1 MSAKTH
7 DSVTISWDK
16 YKDGMEDIQFSKYT
30 IEVKRT
36 INKDTVTLESQ
47 VNNHVITDLDP
58 GVSYQISVQV
68 ATVDFGKS
76 EWSDVLP
83 VKTKT
88 LSESDLSEIE
98 QLNEDIVRHKFLQQ
112 IIFESI
118 FYALRYSHLFYF
130 LLFRNA
136 TKRR

>member
-1 MSAKTH
+1 MSKPKNVNSQLRQILILTELVLSAKTH

-16 YKDGMEDIQFSKYT
+16 YDTMEDKQFLKYI

-36 INKDTVTLESQ
+36 INKDTIYRGSQ

-68 ATVDFGKS
+68 ATRNFGNS

-83 VKTKT
+83 VTTKT
-88 LSESDLSEIE
+88 ESESDLSEIE
-98 QLNEDIVRHKFLQQ
+98 QLSLDIVRYKFV
-112 IIFESI
+112 
-118 FYALRYSHLFYF
+118 
-130 LLFRNA
+130 
-136 TKRR
+136 

>member
-1 MSAKTH
+1 MLILTGLVLSATTH

-16 YKDGMEDIQFSKYT
+16 YDTMEDIQFSKYN

-36 INKDTVTLESQ
+36 INKDTVYSGSQ

-88 LSESDLSEIE
+88 NSESDLSEIQ
-98 QLNEDIVRHKFLQQ
+98 QLNLDIVRYKFV
-112 IIFESI
+112 
-118 FYALRYSHLFYF
+118 
-130 LLFRNA
+130 
-136 TKRR
+136 